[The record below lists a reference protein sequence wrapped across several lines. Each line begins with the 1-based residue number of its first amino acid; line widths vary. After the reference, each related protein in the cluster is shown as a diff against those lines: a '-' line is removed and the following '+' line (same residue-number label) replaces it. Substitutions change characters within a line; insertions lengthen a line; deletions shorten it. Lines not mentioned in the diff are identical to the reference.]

1 MQEYY
6 IDLWKQDSTK
16 TKANNITK
24 YFNKKGEKM
33 IEFILITIWL
43 FVAIVCLEGIFN
55 VVVRGYYDY
64 KNNKKLKQLKKNIK

>member
-1 MQEYY
+1 
-6 IDLWKQDSTK
+6 
-16 TKANNITK
+16 
-24 YFNKKGEKM
+24 M

-64 KNNKKLKQLKKNIK
+64 KNNKKLKQLKRNIK